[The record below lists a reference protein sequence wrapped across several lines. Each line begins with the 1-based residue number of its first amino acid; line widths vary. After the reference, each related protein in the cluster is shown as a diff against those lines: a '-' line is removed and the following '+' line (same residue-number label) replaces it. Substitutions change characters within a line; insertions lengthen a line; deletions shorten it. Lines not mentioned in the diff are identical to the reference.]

1 MLLLKPLEKSTGRCL
16 LGDLGVIEVIW
27 KVTEKGLDFLGEYSA
42 SMPRGGQARVLPD
55 EELIEIAGVLDIV
68 DNYVVEGDT
77 VVEAYSYAKELMK
90 KIPKKWR
97 EEIPDLKYWKKAYE
111 KGFIEKTEC
120 RVL

>member
-16 LGDLGVIEVIW
+16 LGDLGATEVIW

-42 SMPRGGQARVLPD
+42 SMPRGGQARVPPD

-77 VVEAYSYAKELMK
+77 VVGAYSYAKELMK

-97 EEIPDLKYWKKAYE
+97 EEIPDLEYWKKAYE
-111 KGFIEKTEC
+111 KGFIEKVEGK
-120 RVL
+120 VL